1 MITKLDLAINSARK
15 LAGMFAEFTQL
26 GDALDGLRDMDK
38 KSSKLERD
46 IGTQEIKKKALET
59 DVTSLKIQRN
69 DLDVVNARAIAAAKG
84 KAAALIENAQLTAQG
99 EKTAEYATLKQI
111 KEDVVLAK
119 NKHVLLMETME
130 EKEAK
135 LTEQIA
141 KLEKKMLN
149 ILDKFSV

>member
-1 MITKLDLAINSARK
+1 MITKLDLAINSART
-15 LAGMFAEFTQL
+15 LAGMFTEFTQL

>member
-1 MITKLDLAINSARK
+1 MITKLDLAINSART
-15 LAGMFAEFTQL
+15 LAGMFTEFTQL

-38 KSSKLERD
+38 KSSKLEQD

-69 DLDVVNARAIAAAKG
+69 DLDAVNARAIAAAKG
-84 KAAALIENAQLTAQG
+84 KAAALIENAQLTAQD
-99 EKTAEYATLKQI
+99 EKTVEYKKLKDL
-111 KEDVVLAK
+111 KGAVVLER
-119 NKHVLLMETME
+119 NKHDALMKTMD

-135 LTEQIA
+135 LSQNITN
-141 KLEKKMLN
+141 LEKKMLN